1 MHSIYFLLLL
11 LLAALPGEPASAQ
24 SNGRESAEPET
35 VIISGVATPR
45 DHYTYRLEPF
55 SVPAHTGRIEVDFEY
70 TGRGDFAEIEIGLFD
85 PHGFRGTSRFSKG
98 SFEVG
103 RYEAT
108 PSYFPGFMPAGE
120 WQVSLG
126 FPTVRQESEYRIT
139 LRLYPETSSGFIAP
153 RAQPLK
159 SGPGWYQGD
168 FHTHTGHSDAF
179 GCHDTRGEHSPCQVY
194 QVAESAHRAGL
205 DFVAVTDH
213 NTVSHYH
220 DLRGLQPSFPDLLLI
235 RGQEI
240 TTFYGHANLYGV
252 GLPVDFRIGYE
263 GRNVGH
269 IQEESEELG
278 GLFSINHPG
287 RETGARCTGCGWSAD
302 STDYARLE
310 ALEIVN
316 STHVETDISG
326 IPFWHNLLNQGYRIT
341 GIGGSDDHAAGFGN
355 SHPGTPT
362 TVVWAA
368 ELSEAA
374 ILDGVRSGRVYLKT
388 DSAETPDLSYYAD
401 AGYETWQMGSTIYLA
416 ELPVEGPVKF
426 HAVTLQ
432 QEGLTAEWIQN
443 GEVVA
448 VQQAGEPNEEGK
460 ITFSYIPGTREEG
473 WVRLNLRR
481 NGTIT
486 VISNPIYLR

>member
-1 MHSIYFLLLL
+1 MDNRRIMHSIYFLLLL

-85 PHGFRGTSRFSKG
+85 PHGER
-98 SFEVG
+98 
-103 RYEAT
+103 
-108 PSYFPGFMPAGE
+108 
-120 WQVSLG
+120 
-126 FPTVRQESEYRIT
+126 
-139 LRLYPETSSGFIAP
+139 
-153 RAQPLK
+153 
-159 SGPGWYQGD
+159 
-168 FHTHTGHSDAF
+168 
-179 GCHDTRGEHSPCQVY
+179 SPCQVY

-252 GLPVDFRIGYE
+252 GIPVDFRIGYE
-263 GRNVGH
+263 GRNVSH
-269 IQEESEELG
+269 IQEESEVLG

-341 GIGGSDDHAAGFGN
+341 GIGGSDDHAAGFGR

-362 TVVWAA
+362 TVV
-368 ELSEAA
+368 
-374 ILDGVRSGRVYLKT
+374 
-388 DSAETPDLSYYAD
+388 
-401 AGYETWQMGSTIYLA
+401 
-416 ELPVEGPVKF
+416 
-426 HAVTLQ
+426 
-432 QEGLTAEWIQN
+432 
-443 GEVVA
+443 
-448 VQQAGEPNEEGK
+448 
-460 ITFSYIPGTREEG
+460 
-473 WVRLNLRR
+473 
-481 NGTIT
+481 
-486 VISNPIYLR
+486 